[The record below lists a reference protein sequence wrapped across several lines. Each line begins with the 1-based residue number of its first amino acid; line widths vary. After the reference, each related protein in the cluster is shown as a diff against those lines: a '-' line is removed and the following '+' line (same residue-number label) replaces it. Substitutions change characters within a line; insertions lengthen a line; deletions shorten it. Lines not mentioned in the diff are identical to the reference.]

1 MKNGMLQS
9 LIVLALLPIVLQG
22 CSSRS
27 QPAPVDTLYTG
38 KTYRDFQPNSLNA
51 KKYEVQKGET
61 LEALLKLLCLH
72 HPRHLFKMPQAKTH
86 HHKSSWARNS
96 RRSREKA
103 TTEPPNHLR
112 VYEKSHHDKTSKTP
126 QGEPKKL
133 RVIGQTEDHRAN

>member
-1 MKNGMLQS
+1 MRLKNGMLQS

-61 LEALLKLLCLH
+61 LYSIA
-72 HPRHLFKMPQAKTH
+72 F
-86 HHKSSWARNS
+86 
-96 RRSREKA
+96 
-103 TTEPPNHLR
+103 
-112 VYEKSHHDKTSKTP
+112 
-126 QGEPKKL
+126 
-133 RVIGQTEDHRAN
+133 RANMDVDDIARLNNLVSLTLTRADTGLSGQCKK